1 MRKVPV
7 RRQSSRKG
15 AALVELAL
23 MLTVLVLLT
32 LVALDFARFAYYYVA
47 TSNAAGAAA
56 RFAAFHPAT
65 PTTMN
70 ALNAAVYQTA
80 IDDLQGVVG
89 YDVNNV
95 TVPNVV
101 IATDP
106 APFHFQRV
114 RVRVDYAFSTL
125 FTWPGIP
132 SQFTMSRS
140 VEMRIVR

>member
-1 MRKVPV
+1 MRKVPGA
-7 RRQSSRKG
+7 RRSSRRG

-65 PTTMN
+65 PTTMST
-70 ALNAAVYQTA
+70 LNAAVRQTA
-80 IDDLQGVVG
+80 IGDLQGVKG
-89 YDVNNV
+89 YNVSNV

-101 IATDP
+101 ITTDP
-106 APFHFQRV
+106 PPFQFQRV
-114 RVRVDYAFSTL
+114 RVQVDYVFSTL
-125 FTWPGIP
+125 FVWPGIP
-132 SQFTMSRS
+132 SQFTIRRT
-140 VEMRIVR
+140 VEMRMVR